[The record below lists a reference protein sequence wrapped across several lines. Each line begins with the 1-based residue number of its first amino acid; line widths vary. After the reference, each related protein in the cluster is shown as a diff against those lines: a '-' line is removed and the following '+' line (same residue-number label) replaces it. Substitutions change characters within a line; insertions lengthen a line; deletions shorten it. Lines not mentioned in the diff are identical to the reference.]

1 MKKLHPLEEIAVN
14 FTEEELF
21 SVIDTLKL
29 HLEHDQDLIPIFKKL
44 NTKLNERRWKYGKS
58 KRN

>member
-1 MKKLHPLEEIAVN
+1 MKKLHPLEEISVN
-14 FTEEELF
+14 FTEQELF

-44 NTKLNERRWKYGKS
+44 NTKLNERM
-58 KRN
+58 